1 MTNKTRKHIWPGALV
16 MSIAIVGFL
25 AAFVVLANN
34 PGAAM
39 AHEDADHAANVR
51 SLD

>member
-1 MTNKTRKHIWPGALV
+1 MTNKTRKHIRLGALV

-34 PGAAM
+34 PGPQWRTRMQTTPRRAKP
-39 AHEDADHAANVR
+39 
-51 SLD
+51 